1 MYNHGQNCS
10 AGSRVFVHRK
20 HYETVVNELVKMA
33 NNVKLGAGMEK
44 ETEMGPLVSQK
55 QQERVLHYIEQ
66 GKQKALLLL
75 LVVNVHLKKVICTA
89 NGIHKCY

>member
-33 NNVKLGAGMEK
+33 NNVKLG
-44 ETEMGPLVSQK
+44 
-55 QQERVLHYIEQ
+55 
-66 GKQKALLLL
+66 
-75 LVVNVHLKKVICTA
+75 
-89 NGIHKCY
+89 

>member
-20 HYETVVNELVKMA
+20 HYETVVDALVKMA

-44 ETEMGPLVSQK
+44 GTEMGPLVSKK
-55 QQERVLHYIEQ
+55 QQEACVTLH
-66 GKQKALLLL
+66 
-75 LVVNVHLKKVICTA
+75 
-89 NGIHKCY
+89 

>member
-1 MYNHGQNCS
+1 MVHSKVLCIITVKICS

-20 HYETVVNELVKMA
+20 HYETVVDALVKMA

-44 ETEMGPLVSQK
+44 GTEMGPLVSKK

-66 GKQKALLLL
+66 GKKEGAT
-75 LVVNVHLKKVICTA
+75 VM
-89 NGIHKCY
+89 GWW